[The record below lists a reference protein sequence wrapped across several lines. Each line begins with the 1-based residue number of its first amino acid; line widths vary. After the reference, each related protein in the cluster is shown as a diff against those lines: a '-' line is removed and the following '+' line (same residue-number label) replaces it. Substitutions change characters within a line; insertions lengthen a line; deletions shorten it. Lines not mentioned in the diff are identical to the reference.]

1 MSVATCSASK
11 KSTPLPTVHKLWVRQ
26 IRRAL
31 GSQHNSRSSCH
42 STDGLS
48 SAGAPAIAMA
58 VLAALLGIYKSVKDW
73 IEFGNSAVRVGRV
86 AGQKFRSSTT
96 SQQRAMGRLFVFS
109 VLTVAFSYMV
119 AVIVVAVVQQIKLD
133 PNAVFSVH
141 DIVDRVAVT
150 PWSPAA
156 VWTVVGEVVGI
167 GLLGIACMGDL
178 QGLRKLV
185 TGLGRVVCVVTWL
198 VGSMLAVDAAMMGLG
213 LLLSRIPTNS
223 GPTDAPPVPLLVTVT
238 VTALL
243 SLVLARLLPRIQVAS
258 TEAFGSARAPRGRIL
273 TAP

>member
-1 MSVATCSASK
+1 VFSDHQ
-11 KSTPLPTVHKLWVRQ
+11 LPTLWDPQ
-26 IRRAL
+26 QLFFHLAL
-31 GSQHNSRSSCH
+31 W
-42 STDGLS
+42 
-48 SAGAPAIAMA
+48 AGAPAIAMA

-109 VLTVAFSYMV
+109 VLTVAFSYIV

-258 TEAFGSARAPRGRIL
+258 TGAFGSARAPRGRIL